1 MKKKIVGI
9 IAFIVCIGSA
19 VWLVSYMQQSVKNE
33 NQMNELKDLKEQ
45 EIIDYKETEG
55 KEKNDIPNMKEE
67 KETSDDSGLTPFDR
81 TQPLEKIN
89 KDYVGWITIEGT
101 KIDYPVVQG
110 LNNLY
115 YLDHDFYTN
124 ESPYGTPFLDTEA
137 DINNSQNLV
146 IYAHNMSDKQMFTDL
161 LKYEEQSFYEK
172 NKVIQFAW
180 NTYEIFAAARIN
192 LIEDAGI
199 AMAYASDEYFSQEYF
214 LGFVE
219 DVKKISSIKSDI
231 EINEDDRI
239 LCLSTCTRDD
249 SDERFVVFGKLIE
262 EEK

>member
-45 EIIDYKETEG
+45 EIIDYKEDEQGDNKSTPES
-55 KEKNDIPNMKEE
+55 KENTI
-67 KETSDDSGLTPFDR
+67 SDDGDLAPFDH
-81 TQPLEKIN
+81 TQPLEDIN

-101 KIDYPVVQG
+101 KIDYPVVQAM
-110 LNNLY
+110 NNLY

-172 NKVIQFAW
+172 NKIIQFAW

-199 AMAYASDEYFSQEYF
+199 AMAYTSDEYFSQEYF
-214 LGFVE
+214 LGFIE

-249 SDERFVVFGKLIE
+249 PDERFVVFGKLIE